1 MIYWTIESPSD
12 QEVFDII
19 KILLVVKKM
28 AKPYLD
34 SRKMMNEACTK
45 VTGYSA
51 RDGYIRQRLMAR
63 KIMSRF
69 CTKGN
74 FNINLN

>member
-1 MIYWTIESPSD
+1 
-12 QEVFDII
+12 
-19 KILLVVKKM
+19 M